1 MKIKRWDKEDLKK
14 DDAEYDSGS
23 GTMVVV
29 SQYEAT
35 LLIRCL
41 SNQLLDKSGSPLG
54 RKEFFDNNGDYF
66 SIVVDPD
73 VQNNKDV
80 KRAQARLDKQDLIL
94 RCGKVAVEKGITDP
108 EAIGKM
114 MEFMKY
120 ILHDAECQ
128 DHRYGRCDCQVK
140 EAHRIY
146 NQAIGK
152 L

>member
-1 MKIKRWDKEDLKK
+1 MSKHDHYKYGVGMCEGLFKDEEDCIPTINKRQFALGIISVCVKQMRPTEDLKK
-14 DDAEYDSGS
+14 DEAFDAEYD
-23 GTMVVV
+23 
-29 SQYEAT
+29 
-35 LLIRCL
+35 
-41 SNQLLDKSGSPLG
+41 
-54 RKEFFDNNGDYF
+54 
-66 SIVVDPD
+66 
-73 VQNNKDV
+73 
-80 KRAQARLDKQDLIL
+80 QARLDKQNLIL

-128 DHRYGRCDCQVK
+128 DHRYGKCDCQVK
-140 EAHRIY
+140 EALKIY